1 MCKLLI
7 NKMTADTP
15 LGKEIVLKLFK
26 DFTADY
32 NPSSIAKILNKS
44 RVGTFKAL
52 KSLEKDSIVKGKDM
66 GKARF
71 YRINLWDEYAR
82 KNVETLLMEEA
93 KDYTRWKDELSQLSD
108 ITSIA
113 ILFGSIV
120 TNRKKANDIDLLIVL
135 DKKNNNKLNKFI
147 REKNLLLIK
156 KLHPVKQTNEDLQKN
171 IIRKDKVII
180 NALKYGVVLHGYEE
194 IVELIKNVTRK
205 E

>member
-1 MCKLLI
+1 MIKGLPGYSAEDLKGL
-7 NKMTADTP
+7 NPTRKRRV
-15 LGKEIVLKLFK
+15 IVI
-26 DFTADY
+26 DD
-32 NPSSIAKILNKS
+32 
-44 RVGTFKAL
+44 
-52 KSLEKDSIVKGKDM
+52 
-66 GKARF
+66 
-71 YRINLWDEYAR
+71 
-82 KNVETLLMEEA
+82 LMEEA